1 MTRICAISVLGAL
14 SVLQILSA
22 APTAGGRAKDQGPE
36 TAAGVITR
44 GDFRFAYDERGVSL
58 LANPNDPFGATLT
71 TPPPAA
77 RGRGGAGAAA
87 VQGRGGNANAQPAG
101 AATLGLVIFY
111 RAAGASYRTAGASY
125 RAAGASYR
133 TAGASNTDW
142 SSLPRGTKLT
152 ASPADAAVT
161 YSTADPASPLKVTES
176 YKTDGRALDWTIDLE
191 TSGKT
196 AIEIGDLGINIPV
209 QGTNGATPAD
219 IFERGF
225 LKHQFVSGAGSFFF
239 YVRASGAPP
248 FLLVT
253 VKPGTRLEYT
263 GTSGSPAPGQIRGP
277 SAQVYVHSLRAAASE
292 PRGSWRQPNTSL
304 TLAAPGRPGSKV
316 SYGFRMQWA
325 SSYEELRELIYD
337 AGLFDIRVV
346 PGMTIP
352 DNLAARFSLHTKA
365 RVESVTA
372 EFPSQTTIAPWAGAP
387 GNADI
392 RIYEVTFKK
401 LGENMLTIT
410 HDGGRK
416 TYLEFFVTE
425 PLETL
430 IKKRAAFLV
439 NRQQVKDPGKWW
451 NGVYAIYDARAGK
464 VRTIDDPDIFLDRM
478 VYALTCDDPGLSK
491 APYLASKNV
500 TFPDKKEIESLE
512 YYIKNFVW
520 GGLQRKDDERPYPY
534 GVYGTPN
541 WYVNRDPQRRLE
553 YAKSLAS
560 GATAIADLNKEH
572 VWRSY
577 DYPHVVMLYFH
588 MYQIARLYPEMTTYL
603 DAAGYLNRAW
613 ETAKAFYTYPYEIYP
628 SYYDTYKWGLYNELI
643 VLELMDALEREGYPQ
658 QAGWLRHQWE
668 IKTKYF
674 VYDDPYPFRSE
685 YAFDRTA
692 FESTYAFAKYGATH
706 DMAPDEHLWFDL
718 KLKKWWSHPS
728 VRREDS
734 RAFMDRQLAS
744 GLVVRGWLNPAY
756 YTLGSDAGM
765 SYMAAMGGS
774 GVLDYGLNFAP
785 RPADWLQLGY
795 ASYLSSWALMNT
807 GRPDTNY
814 GFWFPGQDND
824 GAAGWQFMSTKVG
837 NAWMG
842 SSFPGGV
849 TEPRGPWH
857 YDGEIDLGFGGALR
871 MAATIVTND
880 PIFGWFAYGG
890 SMTDSGPTLAV
901 IPRDGLRRRL
911 DVVIPDRALPFAE
924 DSSRLKIALDRD
936 GFAAESPIVIDK
948 ALGDITFAIENRTG
962 DAHTTGVALAIPAN
976 TRYRLLQDGKAV
988 PLTLTG
994 NWDYPWRAELAMG
1007 KTGTKIQILR

>member
-1 MTRICAISVLGAL
+1 MVRIRAVGLVGVTVVLSL
-14 SVLQILSA
+14 LSA
-22 APTAGGRAKDQGPE
+22 SARTGAARAGQAAP
-36 TAAGVITR
+36 AATSGVIAR
-44 GDFRFAYDERGVSL
+44 DDFRFAYDQRGISS

-77 RGRGGAGAAA
+77 RGGRAGGAPGQAGGGGAT
-87 VQGRGGNANAQPAG
+87 PPTG
-101 AATLGLVIFY
+101 AATLGLVIAY
-111 RAAGASYRTAGASY
+111 RASGAA
-125 RAAGASYR
+125 
-133 TAGASNTDW
+133 NW
-142 SSLPRGTKLT
+142 SVLPRGTNMT
-152 ASPADAAVT
+152 ASPADAVVT
-161 YSTADPASPLKVTES
+161 YATADNASPVIARES
-176 YKTDGRALDWTIDLE
+176 YRIDGRALDWTIDLAAAGR
-191 TSGKT
+191 TPV
-196 AIEIGDLGINIPV
+196 EIGDLGISIPV
-209 QGTNGATPAD
+209 QGPNGATPAD

-253 VKPGTRLEYT
+253 VKPGTKLEYT
-263 GTSGSPAPGQIRGP
+263 GTTGQAAPGQTRGP
-277 SAQVYVHSLRAAASE
+277 TAQVYVHSLRAAAAE
-292 PRGSWRQPNTSL
+292 PRGTWRQPNTSL
-304 TLAAPGRPGSKV
+304 TLAPAGRAGSTA
-316 SYGFRMQWA
+316 SYGFRLQWA
-325 SSYEELRELIYD
+325 SSYDELRRLIYD
-337 AGLFDIRVV
+337 AGLFDVRVV

-352 DNLAARFSLHTKA
+352 DNLVARFSLHTKA
-365 RVESVTA
+365 HIESVTP
-372 EFPSQTTIAPWAGAP
+372 EFPSQTAIRQLAAPEVPSAADTRVYEIAF
-387 GNADI
+387 
-392 RIYEVTFKK
+392 RK
-401 LGENMLTIT
+401 LGENLVTIT

-439 NRQQVKDPGKWW
+439 NRQQIKDPGKWW
-451 NGVYAIYDARAGK
+451 NGVYAIYDARAGT

-478 VYALTCDDPGLSK
+478 VYALTCDDPGLAK

-500 TFPDKKEIESLE
+500 TFPDKKEIDSLE

-520 GGLQRKDDERPYPY
+520 GGLQRRDDERPYPF

-553 YAKSLAS
+553 YAKTLAN

-613 ETAKAFYTYPYEIYP
+613 ETARAFYTYPYEIYP

-643 VLELMDALEREGYPQ
+643 VVELMDALEREGFPQ
-658 QAGWLRHQWE
+658 QAAWLRHQWE

-692 FESTYAFAKYGATH
+692 FESTYALAKYGATH

-765 SYMAAMGGS
+765 SYMAAMGGW

-814 GFWFPGQDND
+814 GYWFPGPQND

-837 NAWMG
+837 SAWMG

-871 MAATIVTND
+871 MAATVVTND
-880 PIFGWFAYGG
+880 PIFGWFAYGA
-890 SMTDSGPTLAV
+890 SMTDAGAAMSV
-901 IPRDGLRRRL
+901 VPRDGLRRRL
-911 DVVIPDRALPFAE
+911 DVVIPDRTLPFAE
-924 DSSRLKIALDRD
+924 DIARFKLELERD
-936 GFAAESPIVIDK
+936 GFAAESAVVVDK
-948 ALGDITFAIENRTG
+948 ALKTISFTVENRTG
-962 DAHTTGVALAIPAN
+962 GAHTTGVKLSLPAN
-976 TRYRLLQDGKAV
+976 TRYQLNQDGKAV
-988 PLTLTG
+988 PLTPTG
-994 NWDYPWRAELAMG
+994 NWDYPWRAELTMNAAS
-1007 KTGTKIQILR
+1007 TRIQISR